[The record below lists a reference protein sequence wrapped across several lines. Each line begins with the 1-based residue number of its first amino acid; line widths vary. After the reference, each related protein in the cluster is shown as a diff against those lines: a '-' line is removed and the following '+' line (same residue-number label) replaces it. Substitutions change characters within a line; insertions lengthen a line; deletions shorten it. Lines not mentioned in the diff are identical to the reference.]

1 MWFADVAEKGMESE
15 RGAASGK
22 TAEKPAKAGFLR
34 NWGGE
39 GIVIARQSG
48 GLGGS

>member
-1 MWFADVAEKGMESE
+1 MWFADVAEKRDGIGK
-15 RGAASGK
+15 GAASGK